1 MSAALS
7 REQRQQEVLELLR
20 AAGSATVADLGQRLG
35 VAEMTIR
42 RDLET
47 LEANGVLQRFHGGA
61 RLTAASAFE
70 PPLALRE
77 RTNPAGKRAI
87 AASVAQL
94 IEDGETLIVDGGSTG
109 LAVAAAL
116 AGRHITVCP
125 LSLRVAWV
133 FERSTTVNLLLPPG
147 SVRRGELSISG
158 AETVDYLRTHHFDRY
173 VLTASA
179 FSVAEGFT
187 EWNVED
193 AAAKRAAI
201 AAARSVTAAVDAT
214 KLGRLAFVEICPI
227 SEPDVIVVDASLDA
241 TSADEVRAG
250 AQELILAEA

>member
-7 REQRQQEVLELLR
+7 REQRQQAVLEMLR
-20 AAGSATVADLGQRLG
+20 AAGSATVSDLGQRLG

-42 RDLET
+42 RDLES
-47 LEANGVLQRFHGGA
+47 LEASGVLQRFHGGA

-77 RTNPAGKRAI
+77 RTNPSGKRAI
-87 AASVAQL
+87 AARVAEL
-94 IEDGETLIVDGGSTG
+94 VEDGETVIVDGGSTG
-109 LAVAAAL
+109 LAVATAL
-116 AGRHITVCP
+116 ATRHITVCP

-193 AAAKRAAI
+193 AAVKRASM
-201 AAARSVTAAVDAT
+201 AAARSVTAAVDGT

-227 SEPDVIVVDASLDA
+227 GAPDAIVVDASLPPEN
-241 TSADEVRAG
+241 ADEVRA
-250 AQELILAEA
+250 AARELILAEE